1 MKILDCTLRDG
12 GYYTNWDFDKKI
24 VDKYIETTNILPID
38 YLEIGYRN
46 MPSSAYLGKYA
57 YCPIYEVLDIRAK
70 SFKKLSIMLNE
81 KDVRPANLNIL
92 TEPLQ
97 GIVDMVRM
105 AIDPKNITRALILAE
120 ALKRQGFEVGFNVMY
135 MSKWLDNNNFIQE
148 LGSLSGI
155 VDVFCMVDSF
165 GGIIPHE
172 VEKIINLVRSRT
184 DVPIGFHGHNN
195 LELGLINTLV
205 AIDNHIDF
213 IDATVLGMGRG
224 AGNLKME
231 LFLTYL
237 SKHCGFGLDFN
248 ALGNLVSTFHPLFDK
263 YQWGTNLPYMIS
275 GANSFPQ
282 KDVMD
287 MVSNRLCSFNSIVRV
302 LDNKKANVEDNEKF
316 PLFKDYCSNNVLIVG
331 GGENVEKH
339 IDGIQEFIKSKNDIT
354 IIHASSKNAS
364 HFKNINAPQMFCL
377 VGNEGQRIEEAFKGF
392 NSFVGTC
399 ILPPF
404 PRKMG
409 TEVPFFVHEKTF
421 ELGAVEFIHEYEDSC
436 TSLALQI
443 ALDINAKNVFIVGYD
458 GYPDGLMTSKE
469 KDLTTENEYILLAFC
484 NYYKGSVV
492 SLTPTV
498 YNLKVESLYQNL

>member
-12 GYYTNWDFDKKI
+12 GYYTNWDFDKNI

-46 MPSSAYLGKYA
+46 IPSSSYLGKYA
-57 YCPIYEVLDIRAK
+57 YCPLYEVLDIRAK
-70 SFKKLSIMLNE
+70 STKKLSIMLNE
-81 KDVRPANLNIL
+81 KDVRPVSLGVL
-92 TEPLQ
+92 TEPLR
-97 GIVDMVRM
+97 GKVEMVRM
-105 AIDPKNITRALILAE
+105 AIDPKNITRAIILAE
-120 ALKRQGFEVGFNVMY
+120 ALKKQEFEVGFNVMY
-135 MSKWLDNNNFIQE
+135 MSKWLENNAFIQE
-148 LGSLSGI
+148 LNNINGI

-165 GGIIPHE
+165 GGITPHE
-172 VEKIINLVRSRT
+172 IENIIGLVRANTSA
-184 DVPIGFHGHNN
+184 PIGFHGHNN

-205 AIDNHIDF
+205 AIDNNVDF
-213 IDATVLGMGRG
+213 VDATVLGMGRG
-224 AGNLKME
+224 AGNLKIE
-231 LFLTYL
+231 LLLTYL
-237 SKHCGFGLDFN
+237 SKHYNLNVDFN
-248 ALGNLVSTFHPLFDK
+248 ALGNLVSAFHPLFDK

-302 LDNKKANVEDNEKF
+302 LENKKANVEDNEKF
-316 PLFKDYCSNNVLIVG
+316 PIFKDHRSKNVLIVG
-331 GGENVEKH
+331 GGESVKSH
-339 IDGIQEFIKSKNDIT
+339 IDGIREFIKSKNNIT

-364 HFKNINAPQMFCL
+364 NFKCIDIPQIFCL
-377 VGNEGQRIEEAFKGF
+377 VGNEGQRIQEAFNGF

-409 TEVPFFVHEKTF
+409 TEVPYLVHEKTY
-421 ELGAVEFIHEYEDSC
+421 ELNAVEFTNEYQDSC

-443 ALDINAKNVFIVGYD
+443 ALDMQAENIFIVGYD

-469 KDLTTENEYILLAFC
+469 KDLTSENEYILSAFSF
-484 NYYKGSVV
+484 YYNGKLV

-498 YNLKVESLYQNL
+498 YDVKIQSLYQDI